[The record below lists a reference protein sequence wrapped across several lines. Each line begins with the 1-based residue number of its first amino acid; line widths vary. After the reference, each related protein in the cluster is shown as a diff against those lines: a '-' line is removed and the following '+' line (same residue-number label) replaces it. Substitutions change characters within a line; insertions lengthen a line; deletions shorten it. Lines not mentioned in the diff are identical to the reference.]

1 MTMMSADLE
10 FHAFCLTDTGSR
22 LDQFAKAIAAGITP
36 GDTIV
41 DLGAGSGILSFLA
54 CQAGARRVYAIEA
67 GQSLEFA
74 RRLAAANGFQD
85 RIEFIGKPSTQV
97 ILPERVD
104 AIVGDIHDTFGLQ
117 AHGLTSI
124 VDARE
129 RFLKPGGALIP
140 CSIEL
145 MAAPVEA
152 FERYGKT
159 VDVWR
164 RHVHG
169 VDLTPLTMLAVNQP
183 SAARI
188 ERTHLLA
195 VPASLGTIDLA
206 RTETPHAGGTT
217 HVDVTR
223 DGVLHGICG
232 CYVTTLADGVM
243 MGNVPGDSGT
253 TNFAQAFF
261 PIESPVPVLAGDR
274 VMIRLETHDG
284 SAARWQVE
292 VTRGTQALARF
303 DHSTLHVEALSID
316 ALRKQ
321 AGDYR
326 PTLSPLGAMERDLLD
341 RFDGTHSAAELEAWL
356 TNRSGSVL
364 PSAREAAAFLK
375 QTIERCG

>member
-22 LDQFAKAIAAGITP
+22 LDQFAHAIAARITP

-54 CQAGARRVYAIEA
+54 CKAGARHVYAIEA
-67 GQSLEFA
+67 SESLEFA

-117 AHGLTSI
+117 SRGLTSI

-129 RFLKPGGALIP
+129 RFLKPGGVLIP

-152 FERYGKT
+152 FDRYGKT

-164 RHVHG
+164 RRVHG
-169 VDLTPLTMLAVNQP
+169 IDLTPLAMLAVNQP
-183 SAARI
+183 SPARI
-188 ERTHLLA
+188 ERRHLLA
-195 VPASLGTIDLA
+195 VPASVGTIDLA
-206 RTETPHAGGTT
+206 RLETPHAGGATR
-217 HVDVTR
+217 VDVTR

-232 CYVTTLADGVM
+232 CYVTTLAEGVSI
-243 MGNVPGDSGT
+243 GNVPGESGT

-261 PIESPVPVLAGDR
+261 PVESPVSVLTGDR
-274 VMIRLETHDG
+274 VGIRIETHDG
-284 SAARWQVE
+284 TAARWQVE
-292 VTRGTQALARF
+292 VTRDGQSIARF
-303 DHSTLHVEALSID
+303 DHSTLHAEALSIE

-321 AGDYR
+321 ASDYR
-326 PTLSPLGAMERDLLD
+326 PTLNAVGAMERDLLD
-341 RFDGTHSAAELEAWL
+341 RFDGTHSAVELETWL
-356 TNRSGSVL
+356 TGRTGSVL